1 MSVNVAG
8 LCSVVVFYIVILVM
22 GIIAARKTA
31 KSGTKEDVI
40 LADRS
45 MGILLSFFTLTAT
58 NVGGGY
64 INGTAES
71 IAFDGLLWTQAPV
84 CYSIAFFI
92 AGVVYAPKV
101 RKAGYVTMFDPFQLK
116 YGRKVGALLFL
127 PQMLGDMFWAA
138 SILAA
143 LGNTVAVILDFDA
156 TWSTVISAAVVIVYT
171 FLGGLYS
178 VAYTDVIQFF
188 FIAVGLYLVFPFAW
202 THSAVDVSR
211 VSGTWLGTIP
221 TAYIGQY
228 IDTALL
234 LTLGGFPWQIARVS
248 CVMSGA
254 AALVLSIPPAFIG
267 LAGAA
272 ADWNQT
278 LYPGEVPLPESRRS
292 FVLPLAMQYLCPL
305 PVSIIGIGAVSAAVM
320 SSADSCI
327 LASASVFAKNIYC
340 DIIRPKASDR
350 EMVWV
355 LRVSVVVGGVLAT
368 LIACTA
374 NSVYGL
380 FVLCSD
386 LMYVILFPQFTL
398 VLWFTQSNAYGCLA
412 GYSVAFLLRV
422 LGGEPLIGL
431 PALLR
436 FPLYDE
442 VAGQLFP
449 FRTFSM
455 LCNCA
460 VTIAVSLL
468 TNAVFFRGWV
478 PAKYDKLNCLRQ
490 RTIDMVDKRDLE
502 PTATEMVVTAP
513 VRGDSELARRTIRPG
528 ALLCEDGNDEKLT

>member
-40 LADRS
+40 LADR
-45 MGILLSFFTLTAT
+45 T
-58 NVGGGY
+58 
-64 INGTAES
+64 
-71 IAFDGLLWTQAPV
+71 
-84 CYSIAFFI
+84 
-92 AGVVYAPKV
+92 GVVYAPKV

-188 FIAVGLYLVFPFAW
+188 FIAVGLFGDRQIITSPS
-202 THSAVDVSR
+202 HN
-211 VSGTWLGTIP
+211 LGK
-221 TAYIGQY
+221 
-228 IDTALL
+228 
-234 LTLGGFPWQIARVS
+234 
-248 CVMSGA
+248 
-254 AALVLSIPPAFIG
+254 
-267 LAGAA
+267 
-272 ADWNQT
+272 
-278 LYPGEVPLPESRRS
+278 
-292 FVLPLAMQYLCPL
+292 
-305 PVSIIGIGAVSAAVM
+305 GI
-320 SSADSCI
+320 
-327 LASASVFAKNIYC
+327 
-340 DIIRPKASDR
+340 
-350 EMVWV
+350 W
-355 LRVSVVVGGVLAT
+355 GVLAT